1 MFACYAV
8 LKTVCASNL
17 ICIISPLTS
26 SYFAILCENVSNLQ
40 FSQIMSPENY
50 FKIGLTGIIF
60 QINLSH
66 WKWMIKASIGHY
78 GKCSVLWSATLL
90 YVNFVDRDQDLYFS
104 GFQKKKK
111 KSLIFDRWLFIL
123 NCFCFQL
130 QLATMQ
136 VDIFLIKVYAK
147 VQ

>member
-40 FSQIMSPENY
+40 FSQIMSTENY

-60 QINLSH
+60 QIHLSH
-66 WKWMIKASIGHY
+66 WKWTIKASIRQY
-78 GKCSVLWSATLL
+78 GKCSVLCSATLL
-90 YVNFVDRDQDLYFS
+90 YVHFVDRDQDLYFS
-104 GFQKKKK
+104 GFIKKKK
-111 KSLIFDRWLFIL
+111 IISDIWPLVIYTDFFLFS
-123 NCFCFQL
+123 
-130 QLATMQ
+130 TMQ